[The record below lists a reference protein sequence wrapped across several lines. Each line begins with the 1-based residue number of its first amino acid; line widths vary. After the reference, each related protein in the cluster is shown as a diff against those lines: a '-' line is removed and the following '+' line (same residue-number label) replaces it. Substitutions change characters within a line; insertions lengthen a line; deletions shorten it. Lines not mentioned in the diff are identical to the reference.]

1 MRALLCVLLLLSL
14 ARPASSQSEIESA
27 IASSLLEPRSELASA
42 IIRFGADRAA
52 LERRHPVAGSPQR
65 ERALAEQLDA
75 WLAAVER
82 IDYDALSDEAALDW
96 HLLGTA
102 LAREAYRSRE
112 ERRERDEAMRLVPFL
127 DEGAA
132 LAARRAEMP
141 PPDGRSIAEALDRI
155 AADADATAATL
166 RAAFALPR
174 DDAARPSAAQAR
186 LAWRA
191 TASLASDLRAMVA
204 FREGYDPIFTW
215 WTARPAAAANA
226 ALDRL
231 SALLRA
237 DGMGVTPE
245 QPDAIVG
252 TPIGAQALADELL
265 LEWIPYT
272 AAELIAIA
280 DREFAWCEAELAKAA
295 GEMGF
300 ERWQDAL
307 EPIKGEHVEPGAQP
321 ALVHE
326 LAIEAIAFLR
336 ERDLV
341 TVPAHA
347 EETWRMAMMSPERQ
361 RITPFFTG
369 GETVTI
375 AFPTAS
381 MEHDEKL
388 MSLRGNNRAFA
399 RAVVHHELIPG
410 HHLQQWALARHR
422 PHRALFATP
431 FWLEGWAL
439 HWEMLLWDRGFAT
452 TPQERIGMLWWRA
465 HRAARIQ
472 FSLRFHLGE
481 WSADRCIEHLVER
494 LAHER
499 ANAEGEVRRSFSGDY
514 PPLYQIAYMVGGLQ
528 MRALHHE
535 LVGSG
540 AMTERDFHDEVLRQH
555 SIPIE
560 ALRVALRRG
569 LGGERLPRDA
579 RPSWRFDEELPP
591 R

>member
-1 MRALLCVLLLLSL
+1 MSVLLLLSL
-14 ARPASSQSEIESA
+14 ARPVSA
-27 IASSLLEPRSELASA
+27 LDEVAAAVAAALVEPRSEFAPVV
-42 IIRFGADRAA
+42 IRFQADRAA
-52 LERRHPVAGSPQR
+52 LRRRHPVANSPQR
-65 ERALAEQLDA
+65 EQALAEQLEA
-75 WLAAVER
+75 WLAAVEA
-82 IDYDALSDEAALDW
+82 IDYDALSDEAALEW
-96 HLLGTA
+96 HLLRTA
-102 LAREAYRSRE
+102 LAREAYRARE
-112 ERRERDEAMRLVPFL
+112 ERRERDEARLLIPFL

-141 PPDGRSIAEALDRI
+141 PPDARTIAEELDRL
-155 AADADATAATL
+155 AASADAAAATL
-166 RAAFALPR
+166 RAAFALPH
-174 DDAARPSAAQAR
+174 DDAARPSAARAR

-191 TASLASDLRAMVA
+191 TVALASDLRAMVA
-204 FREGYDPIFTW
+204 FRDGYDPMFTW
-215 WTARPAAAANA
+215 WTARPAAAAGA

-231 SALLRA
+231 AALLRA

-252 TPIGAQALADELL
+252 TPIGAEALAEELL

-272 AAELIAIA
+272 AAELIEIA
-280 DREFAWCEAELAKAA
+280 DREFAWCEAELTKAA
-295 GEMGF
+295 AEMGF
-300 ERWQDAL
+300 GRWQDAL
-307 EPIKGEHVEPGAQP
+307 EAIKRDHVDPGEQP

-326 LAIEAIAFLR
+326 LALEAIAFLR

-341 TVPAHA
+341 TVPRHA

-381 MEHDEKL
+381 MEHADKL

-481 WSADRCIEHLVER
+481 WSADRCIEYLVER

-499 ANAEGEVRRSFSGDY
+499 ANAEGEARRSFSGDY

-540 AMTERDFHDEVLRQH
+540 AMSEREFHDEVLRQH

-560 ALRVALRRG
+560 ALRVALR
-569 LGGERLPRDA
+569 GERLPRDA
-579 RPSWRFDEELPP
+579 RPSWRFDEQLPP